1 LVKSEVVTVTVT
13 EPEPLEPATY
23 KIEWVW
29 QAERKVLGINKE
41 ELITNLENEFR
52 QKLLEEKGISVIH
65 SIKTTNV
72 QYWVEWLGAV
82 HFCKGT
88 TTAIVTSNPLTLAAI
103 IAVIKTYVIPAI
115 IVILVALLAITLI
128 TISLAVMKVAEEAP
142 MALTLGAA
150 ALLLLVVFAF
160 LPRVRKPKEVKEGE
174 T

>member
-1 LVKSEVVTVTVT
+1 VRSEAITVLVE
-13 EPEPLEPATY
+13 EEPLLAPATY
-23 KIEWVW
+23 KIEWIW

-41 ELITNLENEFR
+41 ELIANLENEFR
-52 QKLLEEKGISVIH
+52 EKLLEEKGISVIH

-88 TTAIVTSNPLTLAAI
+88 TTAIVTSNPLTIAAI
-103 IAVIKTYVIPAI
+103 TAFITKYVVPAI
-115 IVILVALLAITLI
+115 IVILVALFAIALI

-160 LPRVRKPKEVKEGE
+160 LPRLRKPKEVKEGE